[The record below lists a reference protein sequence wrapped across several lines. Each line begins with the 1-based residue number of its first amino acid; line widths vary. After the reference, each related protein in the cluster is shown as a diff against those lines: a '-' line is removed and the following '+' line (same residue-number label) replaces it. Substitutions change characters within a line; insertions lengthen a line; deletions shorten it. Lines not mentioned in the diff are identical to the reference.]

1 MLMRRMFISTLLMM
15 GFLISTG
22 AAGELGQVELIDGSV
37 ICGEIVSSEGG
48 IYTLKTSTLGT
59 VRIEESSIRAIRF
72 APPAKVKGK
81 EQVFRTIATQA
92 QVHALQQLMMGDPEI
107 IRMLL
112 TLLNDPDV
120 QGILEDPSIIEAVNA
135 GDIEALTSN
144 PKFMK
149 LLENPTIQDIFR
161 KTAE

>member
-1 MLMRRMFISTLLMM
+1 MRRLIISTLLMM

-72 APPAKVKGK
+72 GPPAKVKGK
-81 EQVFRTIATQA
+81 EQAFRTTATEA
-92 QVHALQQLMMGDPEI
+92 QVHVLQQLMMGDPEI

-149 LLENPTIQDIFR
+149 LLENPTIQDITG
-161 KTAE
+161 KIAQ